1 MFSSASSPLEPTQPW
16 LSANW
21 FLGVLTVIVVLVTAV
36 LVGRIPLRYNIRN
49 LIVRW
54 PTTAMTGLAFVMVI
68 SLLSVMLAFVK
79 GMYRLTEAS
88 GHPCNIILLSAG
100 TTDEAFSNLAFSDS
114 GDIENQPGIKRDTA
128 NQPMCSKET
137 YVVVNQP
144 IVNPRPGGPKRRFL
158 QVRGVDDPL
167 ISSTVHGVDLHSGG
181 QWFSAAGVRAAP
193 QGEAEGDGEQR
204 PLIEAVLGEG
214 VARSLGRDPEGQK
227 LPSVKRLGRLDVGD
241 VVSIGGRD
249 LLVVGVMKSAGST
262 FDSEIWALRSLI
274 GPLYGKGTYTSLVV
288 RAENVPAARKLRDYF
303 NDEFKKA
310 ALQAQLETDYF
321 ANLQGTNAQF
331 LYAVVF
337 IAIVMAI
344 GGVFGVT
351 NTMLAAVAQRSKD
364 IGVLRILGYAR
375 WQVLTC
381 FLIESLFIALIGG
394 LVGCAIGF
402 LADGWTAT
410 SIVGSGQGG
419 GKSVVLKLVVD
430 ADGVFKCLALSLA
443 MGFIGG
449 LYPAITTLRLRPLET
464 LR

>member
-1 MFSSASSPLEPTQPW
+1 MGSSATSPLELTQPW
-16 LSANW
+16 LTANW
-21 FLGVLTVIVVLVTAV
+21 FFGVLGVIVLLALAV
-36 LVGRIPLRYNIRN
+36 LLGRIPLRYNVRN

-54 PTTAMTGLAFVMVI
+54 PTTVMTGLAFVMVI
-68 SLLSVMLAFVK
+68 GLLSVMLAFVK

-88 GHPCNIILLSAG
+88 GHPNNIILLSAG

-114 GDIENQPGIKRDTA
+114 GDIENQPGIKRNAA
-128 NQPMCSKET
+128 NQPLCSKET

-144 IVNPRPGGPKRRFL
+144 IANPRPGGPRRRFM
-158 QVRGVDDPL
+158 QMRGLDDPL
-167 ISSTVHGVDLHSGG
+167 VSSVVHDVELHEGG
-181 QWFSAAGVRAAP
+181 EWFSPAGVRAAP
-193 QGEAEGDGEQR
+193 DGNDQER
-204 PLIEAVLGEG
+204 PLIEAVVGEG
-214 VARSLGRDPEGQK
+214 VARTLGRDPEART
-227 LPSVKRLGRLDVGD
+227 LPSVQKLGRLDVGD
-241 VVSIGGRD
+241 RVSIGGRD
-249 LLVVGVMKSAGST
+249 WLIVGVMKSAGST

-274 GPLYGKGTYTSLVV
+274 GPLFGKTTYTSLVV
-288 RAENVPAARKLRDYF
+288 HAENVPAARKLRDYF

-321 ANLQGTNAQF
+321 ATLQGTNAQF

-337 IAIVMAI
+337 IAVVMAV

-381 FLIESLFIALIGG
+381 FLIESLVIALVGG
-394 LVGCAIGF
+394 LLGCAIGF